1 VTPHDLDGGI
11 AVNRLDRELQRQRI
25 ARALAWVPS
34 GSRLLDVGCADGRI
48 FVLGAGRLAG
58 GVGLDLDDSLPWLPA
73 DVVRV
78 IGPFPEAVAGQG
90 PFDAVTMLAVV
101 EHLED
106 GELERW
112 GRATLEL
119 LRPGG
124 RLVVTMPSPLVDHI
138 LHVAIR
144 LRLLHGMDAEAH
156 HGASPDDV
164 VPTLARCGFRVLAR
178 RTFQLGLNN
187 LFVFEK
193 PVTPTR

>member
-1 VTPHDLDGGI
+1 M
-11 AVNRLDRELQRQRI
+11 NRLDRELQRQRI
-25 ARALAWVPS
+25 ARAIEYVPR

-48 FVLGAGRLAG
+48 FVMGASQLAG

-73 DVVRV
+73 GVDRV
-78 IGPFPEAVAGQG
+78 IGRFPDRVAGQG
-90 PFDAVTMLAVV
+90 PFDVVTMLAVV
-101 EHLED
+101 EHLEG

-112 GRATLEL
+112 GRATLDL

-124 RLVVTMPSPLVDHI
+124 RLIVTMPSPLVDHI

-164 VPTLARCGFRVLAR
+164 VPTLTRCGFRTLER

-187 LFVFEK
+187 LFVLEK
-193 PVTPTR
+193 PAV